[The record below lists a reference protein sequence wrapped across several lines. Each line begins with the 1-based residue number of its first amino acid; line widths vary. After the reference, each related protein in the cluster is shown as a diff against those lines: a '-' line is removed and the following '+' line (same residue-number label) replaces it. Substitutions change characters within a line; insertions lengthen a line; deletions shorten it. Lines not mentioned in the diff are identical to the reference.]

1 MLLLLLFGVSLFA
14 QEATEIY
21 LFELNKSE
29 STYSIS
35 NPINIS
41 ENEHGY
47 TIDFI
52 DNGPGFTK
60 SIINNA
66 FDSFKST
73 KNGKG
78 AGLGLY
84 ISYNII
90 RDHGGTIRI
99 DSEYNNGSH
108 IIITIPNK
116 GVLHDGKSD

>member
-1 MLLLLLFGVSLFA
+1 NLFCNPGAIQQVFINL
-14 QEATEIY
+14 II
-21 LFELNKSE
+21 N
-29 STYSIS
+29 SIDALMGKGDIT
-35 NPINIS
+35 INIS

-99 DSEYNNGSH
+99 DSEYNSGSH

-116 GVLHDGKSD
+116 GVLHDGKPD